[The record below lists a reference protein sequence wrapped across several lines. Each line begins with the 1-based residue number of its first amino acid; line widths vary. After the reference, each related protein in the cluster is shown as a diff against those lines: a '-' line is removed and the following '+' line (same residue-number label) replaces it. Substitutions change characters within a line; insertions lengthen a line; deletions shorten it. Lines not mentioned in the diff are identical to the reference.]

1 MVHLNLILILSR
13 TFWIDVISALLVL
26 FALLL
31 FSNLF
36 TGTIII
42 FLHQQAQVEDG
53 PDDDGNMFTRPGKVR
68 KKTPECDTL
77 GTVSPLNVEKI
88 TAVKDAAYAV
98 AKRELEKI

>member
-1 MVHLNLILILSR
+1 MVYLN
-13 TFWIDVISALLVL
+13 LLVL
-26 FALLL
+26 LALLL
-31 FSNLF
+31 LYSLF

-42 FLHQQAQVEDG
+42 FLYRQAQVEDG

>member
-26 FALLL
+26 LALLL
-31 FSNLF
+31 FSKLF

-42 FLHQQAQVEDG
+42 FLHRQAQVEDG

-77 GTVSPLNVEKI
+77 
-88 TAVKDAAYAV
+88 
-98 AKRELEKI
+98 